1 MDERTASGTGETSRT
16 GDRGGDGGVS
26 RRRKRHSPQ
35 QIVDKLRDAE
45 VLLGQGLTVA
55 LVAQRLGVSEVTF
68 HRWRNQYGGMKADEA
83 RRLKELET
91 ENAKLKKLVAEQAL
105 DISMLKEIAK
115 GEF

>member
-1 MDERTASGTGETSRT
+1 MDERKMSEAVRA
-16 GDRGGDGGVS
+16 GDAGGVS

-45 VLLGQGLTVA
+45 VLLSQGLTVA
-55 LVAQRLGVSEVTF
+55 QVAQRLGVSEVTY

>member
-1 MDERTASGTGETSRT
+1 MDDRKMSEAVRTDDDA
-16 GDRGGDGGVS
+16 GVS
-26 RRRKRHSPQ
+26 RKRKRHIPR
-35 QIVDKLRDAE
+35 QIVDRLRDAE

-55 LVAQRLGVSEVTF
+55 QVAQRLGLSEVTY

-91 ENAKLKKLVAEQAL
+91 ENAKLKKLLAESEL
-105 DISMLKEIAK
+105 DKAMLREIAK

>member
-1 MDERTASGTGETSRT
+1 MDERKSIGS
-16 GDRGGDGGVS
+16 GDRGGEAGVS
-26 RRRKRHSPQ
+26 RKRKRHSPQ
-35 QIVDKLRDAE
+35 QIVDRLRDAE
-45 VLLGQGLTVA
+45 VLLSQGLTIA
-55 LVAQRLGVSEVTF
+55 QVAQRLGVSEVTF

-91 ENAKLKKLVAEQAL
+91 ENARLKKLVAEQAL

>member
-1 MDERTASGTGETSRT
+1 MDERKMSEA
-16 GDRGGDGGVS
+16 GGAGGVGGVS

-55 LVAQRLGVSEVTF
+55 QVAQRLGVSEVTF

-91 ENAKLKKLVAEQAL
+91 ENAKLKKLLAEAEL
-105 DISMLKEIAK
+105 DKAMLREIAK

>member
-1 MDERTASGTGETSRT
+1 MDERKMSGAVGA
-16 GDRGGDGGVS
+16 GDDAGVS
-26 RRRKRHSPQ
+26 RKRKRHSPQ
-35 QIVDKLRDAE
+35 QIVDRLRDAE
-45 VLLGQGLTVA
+45 VLLSQGLTVA
-55 LVAQRLGVSEVTF
+55 QVAQRLGVSEVTY

-83 RRLKELET
+83 RRLKELEQ

>member
-1 MDERTASGTGETSRT
+1 MDERKVSEAVRT
-16 GDRGGDGGVS
+16 DDDGGVS
-26 RRRKRHSPQ
+26 RKRKRHSPQ
-35 QIVDKLRDAE
+35 QIVDRLRDAE
-45 VLLGQGLTVA
+45 VLLSQGLTVA
-55 LVAQRLGVSEVTF
+55 QVAQRLGVSEVTF

-91 ENAKLKKLVAEQAL
+91 ENARLKKLVAEQAL

>member
-1 MDERTASGTGETSRT
+1 MDERKMSEADSAGET
-16 GDRGGDGGVS
+16 GGVS
-26 RRRKRHSPQ
+26 RKRRRHSPQ
-35 QIVDKLRDAE
+35 QIVDRLRDAE
-45 VLLGQGLTVA
+45 VLLSQGLTVA
-55 LVAQRLGVSEVTF
+55 QVAQRLGVSEVTY

-83 RRLKELET
+83 RRLKELEQ

>member
-1 MDERTASGTGETSRT
+1 VDEQTTSGTS
-16 GDRGGDGGVS
+16 DRGGDAGVS

-35 QIVDKLRDAE
+35 QIVDRLRDAE

-55 LVAQRLGVSEVTF
+55 QVAQRLGISEVTF

-91 ENAKLKKLVAEQAL
+91 ENGRLKKLIAEQAL

>member
-16 GDRGGDGGVS
+16 GDRGDDAGVS

-55 LVAQRLGVSEVTF
+55 QVAQRLGVSEVTY

-83 RRLKELET
+83 RRLKELEQ

>member
-1 MDERTASGTGETSRT
+1 MSDAVGT
-16 GDRGGDGGVS
+16 DDDAVVS
-26 RRRKRHSPQ
+26 RKRKRHSPQ
-35 QIVDKLRDAE
+35 QIVDRLRDAE
-45 VLLGQGLTVA
+45 VLLSQGLTVA
-55 LVAQRLGVSEVTF
+55 QVAQRLGVSEVTF

-91 ENAKLKKLVAEQAL
+91 ENARLKKLVAEQAL